1 MSAPEP
7 TSPSD
12 VSSAHSSFVIGH
24 SSLVTSSTL
33 PAPLRNALSRVA
45 GKHLF
50 VQILIGLAW
59 LAIAAV
65 LLVSAQNL
73 FDRMMDFPRAVRAA
87 FLVLDAGVLGTVAW
101 RKLIVPI
108 RRRWRAPEA
117 AFAIQRTWPA
127 LGSRVISALQLSEAS
142 ARDPRGAGSPLL
154 VAALVQETAA
164 SIPSLPLGQVV
175 PAKPAVRRVLSAV
188 ALTGLAV
195 GLALWQWPLASVLL
209 RRAALADIPLP
220 TNTIVIPETR
230 DLRAAA
236 GTGVTLA
243 ATAQG
248 VLPPQGRLELA
259 LSGGERRT
267 ILVRPDAEN
276 PARFSFNFENIRQS
290 FTYRFY
296 LGDGRGPSFDV
307 TSLPAPLL
315 SSAEFIQEFP
325 AYTGRPPLRQPAGA
339 LTFFPGSK
347 VRVVA
352 QANQPLGLIE
362 LRFAGENAPPAIS
375 LDIDATSPR
384 LARGEFTVPA
394 GGFTG
399 VSLPLSSTEGISAAD
414 TTTYPVNIETDK
426 PPTVRIEEPVTT
438 SDSIV
443 PTARLSLRARVR
455 DDFALDHVELVTEIA
470 GEQRRRPLSLG
481 DRGVVVHEFIPV
493 SENPPLAEG
502 TQLTW
507 WIEATDNNT
516 ATGPGVGASEP
527 RQLTIVSFAQKQQE
541 VLKRLEETS
550 RRMEDVARRQSEV
563 RDALGE
569 ALRPD
574 QTQP

>member
-1 MSAPEP
+1 MSAP
-7 TSPSD
+7 
-12 VSSAHSSFVIGH
+12 V
-24 SSLVTSSTL
+24 STL

-50 VQILIGLAW
+50 VQILGGLAW

-73 FDRMMDFPRAVRAA
+73 FDRIMDFPRAVRAA
-87 FLVLDAGVLGTVAW
+87 FLVLDAGVLGTLVW
-101 RKLIVPI
+101 RKLIVPV

-117 AFAIQRTWPA
+117 AFAIQRQWPA
-127 LGSRVISALQLSEAS
+127 LGSRVISALQLSESS

-154 VAALVQETAA
+154 VAALVEETA
-164 SIPSLPLGQVV
+164 SQIPSLPLGRVV
-175 PAKPAVRRVLSAV
+175 PAKPAARRVLMAVVLSAV
-188 ALTGLAV
+188 AV

-209 RRAALADIPLP
+209 RRALLADIPLP
-220 TNTIVIPETR
+220 TNTIVVPETR
-230 DLRAAA
+230 DVRSAV
-236 GTGVTLA
+236 GTQVVLA

-248 VLPPQGRLELA
+248 VLPPQGRLEIA

-276 PARFSFNFENIRQS
+276 PARFAFTFENLRQS
-290 FTYRFY
+290 FSYRFY

-307 TSLPAPLL
+307 TALPAPLL
-315 SSAEFIQEFP
+315 SSAEFLQTFP

-352 QANQPLGLIE
+352 QANQPLGHIE
-362 LRFAGENAPPAIS
+362 LSFAGDNAPSPVTLS
-375 LDIDATSPR
+375 IDSSAPR
-384 LARGEFTVPA
+384 NASGEFTVPA
-394 GGFTG
+394 GDFTG
-399 VSLPLSSTEGISAAD
+399 ISLPLSSTDGIAAAD
-414 TTTYPVNIETDK
+414 TTVYPVSIETDK
-426 PPTVRIEEPVTT
+426 PPTVRIEEPLGNSET
-438 SDSIV
+438 IV
-443 PTARLSLRARVR
+443 PTARLTMRARVR
-455 DDFALDHVELVTEIA
+455 DDFALDRVELVTEVA
-470 GEQRRRPLSLG
+470 GEQHRRPLSIG

-493 SENPPLAEG
+493 SENPPLPEG

-516 ATGPGVGASEP
+516 ATGPGVGASDR
-527 RQLTIVSFAQKQQE
+527 RQITIVSFADKQQE

-563 RDALGE
+563 RDTLGQ

-574 QTQP
+574 NQQP

>member
-7 TSPSD
+7 TPSSSPSASSLGRGAPAA
-12 VSSAHSSFVIGH
+12 SSAS
-24 SSLVTSSTL
+24 L
-33 PAPLRNALSRVA
+33 PAPLCHALSRVA
-45 GKHLF
+45 GKHLI

-73 FDRMMDFPRAVRAA
+73 FDRIMDFPRAVRAA
-87 FLVLDAGVLGTVAW
+87 FLVLDAGVLGTIAW
-101 RKLIVPI
+101 RKVIVPI

-117 AFAIQRTWPA
+117 AFAIQRQWPA
-127 LGSRVISALQLSEAS
+127 LGSRVISALQLSAGS
-142 ARDPRGAGSPLL
+142 SRDPRGAGSPLL
-154 VAALVQETAA
+154 VEALVNEVSA
-164 SIPSLPLGQVV
+164 SVPSLPLGQVV
-175 PAKPAVRRVLSAV
+175 PAKPAVRRVSSAFVLCAV
-188 ALTGLAV
+188 AIGLAV
-195 GLALWQWPLASVLL
+195 WQWPLASVLL
-209 RRAALADIPLP
+209 RRALLADIPLP
-220 TNTIVIPETR
+220 TNTIVVPETR
-230 DLRAAA
+230 DLRSAV
-236 GTGVTLA
+236 GTHVTLA
-243 ATAQG
+243 ASAQG

-267 ILVRPDAEN
+267 ILLRPDAEN
-276 PARFSFNFENIRQS
+276 PARFSFAFENLRQS
-290 FTYRFY
+290 FSYRFY
-296 LGDGRGPSFDV
+296 LGDGRSPSFDV
-307 TSLPAPLL
+307 TALPAPLL

-352 QANQPLGLIE
+352 QASQPLGLIE
-362 LRFAGENAPPAIS
+362 LRFAGDNAPAAIS
-375 LDIDATSPR
+375 LDIDTTTPR

-394 GGFTG
+394 TGFTG
-399 VSLPLSSTEGISAAD
+399 VSLPLSSTDGIAAAD

-438 SDSIV
+438 SDTIV

-455 DDFALDHVELVTEIA
+455 DDFALDRVELVTEIA
-470 GEQRRRPLSLG
+470 GEQHRRPLALG
-481 DRGVVVHEFIPV
+481 DRGVVAHEFIPV
-493 SENPPLAEG
+493 SENPPLPEG

-507 WIEATDNNT
+507 WIEATDNNNV
-516 ATGPGVGASEP
+516 TGPGVGASDR

-563 RDALGE
+563 RDTLGQ

-574 QTQP
+574 NAP